1 MRCPLDLD
9 EKLLILAERI
19 RKKDVPRYT
28 YKPTTQYVS
37 LSIFGLDLYLIFR
50 FRFRLKFRSDDE
62 KNESNYLLFLKVKV
76 LYNDYEMLF
85 KNRR

>member
-1 MRCPLDLD
+1 MRYPLDLE

-37 LSIFGLDLYLIFR
+37 FLIFGFDLYLIFR
-50 FRFRLKFRSDDE
+50 FGLKFSSDDE

>member
-1 MRCPLDLD
+1 MRYPLDLD
-9 EKLLILAERI
+9 EKLLNLAERI

-37 LSIFGLDLYLIFR
+37 FLIFGLDLYLIFR
-50 FRFRLKFRSDDE
+50 FRFRLKFSSDDE